1 MPHDFHSPRWETPK
15 TPGALRRCYGSWDL
29 KVMLLLILNL
39 LSGNSAT
46 FGELGYSG
54 LISDRLWHHRH
65 DQRLWWK
72 HRRHRYLV
80 AQWLSSVSVI
90 IWFVVCVCVCF
101 FVLLLPLHCSFSLL
115 LKCLCVYILI
125 VVRRHCIFQSK
136 QLRPGGHARC
146 CRTFAPS
153 SRTHPGGMRD
163 SWAGYRPLSTHQR
176 VYWSGSLWF
185 HGKWDCG

>member
-1 MPHDFHSPRWETPK
+1 MVPIRCNACQPRLFGWPMLRQSLLDGLVPERNHHSEGSGLSTKMPHDFHSPRWETPK

-90 IWFVVCVCVCF
+90 IWFVVCVFLCLVASF
-101 FVLLLPLHCSFSLL
+101 ALLLLIITQVPLRLYTYCCSSSLYL
-115 LKCLCVYILI
+115 
-125 VVRRHCIFQSK
+125 SK
-136 QLRPGGHARC
+136 
-146 CRTFAPS
+146 
-153 SRTHPGGMRD
+153 
-163 SWAGYRPLSTHQR
+163 
-176 VYWSGSLWF
+176 
-185 HGKWDCG
+185 